1 MASSVNPKVDAGGA
15 KYIYY
20 MFYIWGFTSAF
31 TSYSLLSH
39 FWPDANTLIPET
51 IHGDEALYDAD
62 GDIVDA
68 AEETGSEKGSGGVVS
83 EKKAVTSQE
92 YPI

>member
-1 MASSVNPKVDAGGA
+1 M
-15 KYIYY
+15 
-20 MFYIWGFTSAF
+20 
-31 TSYSLLSH
+31 LSH

-62 GDIVDA
+62 GEVVDA
-68 AEETGSEKGSGGVVS
+68 AEETGSEKGSGGLGS
-83 EKKAVTSQE
+83 EKKAVTSKD